1 MSVWA
6 SDSQKLDLVRLIYS
20 LGPSVSSKLLPAKPS
35 DYLGCHPKVTH
46 PDAKDDWDEVAL
58 LGKWDLAPEGPRDIE
73 DVAEYFSAYKKITL
87 GLGAIYEL
95 CYLVKQGKFE
105 PKEEIDHTFSRS
117 VVDEFMRLVE
127 PSTQISPGRFT
138 LRAARCDEA
147 SEAKADRILNC
158 AESFKQLRFGL
169 QKSFRQYSEAKLTFR
184 KAPYRLLLAGG
195 LLIWVGREEYA
206 QKCLVMSRIH
216 LDYLVGALTR
226 IGNCVRYFSRAYIGH
241 ELAVAQRVVDYTV
254 DRARLAS
261 NPQKVAKAFHKARAL
276 VQMEAMAS
284 VLDDAVISEGADY
297 AKDGLEEILPYHA
310 YRSLLLEAH
319 ITKALELAHVY
330 KWMPPPDFDAT
341 TAPTVVE
348 AYHNSH
354 RVGGPD
360 WEASSLQRDLY
371 ERIKTERKINFATAF
386 KARHNQW
393 PPNLQVRSTFVSP
406 QDVSDWEP
414 NGEEVYSQMGID
426 IVSQI
431 KDKVVVCN
439 TLERELHGRKRPED
453 KSYLLWY
460 MANAGKV
467 NTVDALRALDEI
479 PEENYVRSAYKPEA
493 HKPDSRLFYIA
504 TPIRRTLLGEFESN
518 LSNVARYYPGS
529 LMGKD
534 SADKARICAEIMDMH
549 TPCTGIPLDIDF
561 TTYVVT
567 FDLSK
572 FSPKSSPGVTKE
584 YHEFWAKVYGV
595 PAIASLYEVGCKSKI
610 THNTSGIEYTY
621 QNPGCDLEGF
631 RGRMMTMFH
640 ADMLSAAVRLAR
652 ERGYLVGR
660 SKLAVFIDDGA
671 LKVAVV
677 GRGAVAR
684 RNAIAFLEVMKEV
697 YAAAGQ
703 DNHPSKTV
711 LSQTGG
717 EILATLYYKGLA
729 VPQGVK
735 AIMKLAPNY
744 ENAAATFPEEVDSLY
759 ATAQGAVKA
768 GCDWVV
774 TYKMLIESIVD
785 NLQRWNRA
793 ASKTCHPTR
802 TAIRLMTPKSI
813 GGFGAPSLQSLVTN
827 AAVNATVEGL
837 GMLNRTCRRYP
848 EHQLEILPIITAPV
862 VKRNALAVLRD
873 PLRIRTTAPV
883 MIENRLTMT
892 VVRWLEENS
901 KEYSAFMAAYRAEPL
916 IDHATKL
923 AEALL
928 AGGVVSVPVL
938 RRAWDATPLHFVE
951 SVVGKFKR
959 SATIISLIGY
969 RELTRL
975 RKKNMADLLS
985 ILEACG

>member
-6 SDSQKLDLVRLIYS
+6 SDSQKLDLCKLIYA
-20 LGPSVSSKLLPAKPS
+20 LGPTVASKLLPERPS
-35 DYLGCHPKVTH
+35 LYLGCHPKVTH
-46 PDAKDDWDEVAL
+46 PDAKDDWDEIAL

-73 DVAEYFSAYKKITL
+73 DLEAYFSSYKKVSL
-87 GLGAIYEL
+87 GLEAIYEL
-95 CYLVKQGKFE
+95 CYLVKQGKFD
-105 PKEEIDHTFSRS
+105 PKREIDHTFSRAVTS
-117 VVDEFMRLVE
+117 EFIRLVE

-138 LRAARCDEA
+138 ARSARCNEA
-147 SEAKADRILNC
+147 YEAKADRVLDS
-158 AESFKQLRFGL
+158 AESFKQLRLSL
-169 QKSFRQYSEAKLTFR
+169 QRSFKQYAEVPLSFK
-184 KAPYRLLLAGG
+184 KAPYRLLVAGG
-195 LLIWVGREEYA
+195 LLVWVGREEYA

-226 IGNCVRYFSRAYIGH
+226 IGNCIRYFSRSYLGQ
-241 ELAVAQRVVDYTV
+241 EVEVAEEIVDYTV
-254 DRARLAS
+254 EIARKSA

-276 VQMEAMAS
+276 FQMEAMAS

-297 AKDGLEEILPYHA
+297 AKDGLEEILPYHT
-310 YRSLLLEAH
+310 YRALLLKAH

-354 RVGGPD
+354 RIGGPD
-360 WEASSLQRDLY
+360 WEATSLQRDLY
-371 ERIKTERKINFATAF
+371 ERIKVERKINFATAY

-393 PPNLQVRSTFVSP
+393 PPSLQVRGTYVAP
-406 QDVSDWEP
+406 QDVDKWEP

-431 KDKVVVCN
+431 KDKVVVCS
-439 TLERELHGRKRPED
+439 TLERELHGPKRPED
-453 KSYLLWY
+453 RSYLLWY

-467 NTVDALRALDEI
+467 NTVDALRTFDQI
-479 PEENYVRSAYKPEA
+479 PEENFVRSAYKPEA

-504 TPIRRTLLGEFESN
+504 SPIRRTLLGELESN
-518 LSNVARYYPGS
+518 LANIARYYPGS

-549 TPCTGIPLDIDF
+549 TPCTGIPLGVDY

-572 FSPKSSPGVTKE
+572 FSPKSSPGVTAE
-584 YHEFWAKVYGV
+584 YHDFWAKVYGT
-595 PAIASLYEVGCKSKI
+595 PAISTLYEIGCKSKI

-677 GRGAVAR
+677 GRGTTAR
-684 RNAIAFLEVMKEV
+684 QNAISFLEVMKEI
-697 YAAAGQ
+697 YASAGQ

-774 TYKMLIESIVD
+774 TYTMLIESIVD
-785 NLQRWNRA
+785 NIQRWQRSA
-793 ASKTCHPTR
+793 AKTCHPIR

-813 GGFGAPSLQSLVTN
+813 GGFGAPSFQSLVTN

-837 GMLNRTCRRYP
+837 GMMNRACRKYP
-848 EHQLEILPIITAPV
+848 EHQLEIMPIITAPV
-862 VKRNALAVLRD
+862 VKRNALAILRD
-873 PLRIRTTAPV
+873 PLRVRTTAPV

-892 VVRWLEENS
+892 VVKWLEENS
-901 KEYSAFMAAYRAEPL
+901 REYSAFMAAYRAEPL

-938 RRAWDATPLHFVE
+938 RRAWSATPLHFVE

-969 RELTRL
+969 RELTKL
-975 RKKNMADLLS
+975 RKKNMADLAS
-985 ILEACG
+985 ILEACS